1 MGGQSYYNVK
11 LPASGESY
19 NREQAW
25 AALEK
30 ERSAIDQI
38 ASALKSDGFNHDKR
52 SPLSKEEGEE
62 LAAIRSRLRA
72 LTEKL
77 NRNALEEL
85 AAIPPTESPFP
96 ADIAAFLDGYHGDFS
111 RFCRDRKESEILLL
125 GFAVLQAGGFEN
137 DRITEILAKV
147 ENTQYRRYGKVFVC
161 PRCDR
166 YGEVG
171 AKGKKKEC
179 KLCFSWGYVIRE
191 KEPAPEEY
199 DLSDAGKIAAN
210 DGQEWTAEQ
219 EKSEQSRLNEESAA

>member
-1 MGGQSYYNVK
+1 MGNTSYWSVK
-11 LPASGESY
+11 PPQAGEDY

-30 ERSAIDQI
+30 ERTTLDHVAQSI
-38 ASALKSDGFNHDKR
+38 KSDGFNHDKR

-111 RFCRDRKESEILLL
+111 RFCRDHKESEILLL

-137 DRITEILAKV
+137 DRITELLAKV
-147 ENTQYRRYGKVFVC
+147 ENTQYRKYGKVFVC

-166 YGEVG
+166 YGE
-171 AKGKKKEC
+171 KGKKEC
-179 KLCFSWGYVIRE
+179 KLCFGWGYVLRE
-191 KEPAPEEY
+191 KEPEAEDY

-210 DGQEWTAEQ
+210 EGQEWTPEQ
-219 EKSEQSRLNEESAA
+219 EKAAQREQNGEDE